1 MFVFNRFRAGIVP
14 LAQIEGIMQFMM
26 QWKLQKKGC
35 CIMTVKALL
44 ISVLCFWRPC

>member
-26 QWKLQKKGC
+26 QWKLQKKA
-35 CIMTVKALL
+35 V
-44 ISVLCFWRPC
+44 VLWLWRHC